1 LSAIVGPLPGVI
13 NLFSIEEILDHIT
26 SLQSDGDKVYGT
38 GLFPSQR
45 LHRLAGYSREDNN
58 IFFSA
63 LITFTLKQLIPKIPN
78 ELVGKAK
85 NICEAVVSNYSKYQH
100 YADSD
105 TFNFWQKG
113 KHRHFP
119 DGWLLNK
126 IPMLALPADAD
137 DTSIIYLTSPRP
149 NKVEIVKKKLESQY
163 TPNAPISPLTPLAYL
178 DLRAYPTFMGKKILR
193 EMDVC
198 VICNVMYMV
207 CHYRLPWTTVD
218 HQSIEFIYRVL
229 RRDDHRKSSFQ
240 VSPHYGNPVIIL
252 YHIARLVGSFDLK
265 PFNELRSTLVKCLRQ
280 ELSHDLS
287 FVEKVLVSSS
297 LLRLQVP
304 VQPVP
309 VSTTSL
315 EHLRRF
321 CFFQAG
327 MLTGFQN
334 SILKWPAQMSFFHLK
349 YRCEAYNW
357 ALLLE
362 YLLLSGPA

>member
-1 LSAIVGPLPGVI
+1 M
-13 NLFSIEEILDHIT
+13 FSIEEILDRIT
-26 SLQSDGDKVYGT
+26 SLQSDGDKVYAS

-45 LHRLAGYSREDNN
+45 LHHLTGYSREDNN

-63 LITFTLKQLIPKIPN
+63 LITFTLQQLNSKIPSDLIVRT
-78 ELVGKAK
+78 EK
-85 NICEAVVSNYSKYQH
+85 IYQAVVSNYHKYRH

-105 TFNFWQKG
+105 TFNFWQNG
-113 KHRHFP
+113 ERRHFP
-119 DGWLLNK
+119 NGWILNK

-149 NKVEIVKKKLESQY
+149 NNVEKVKQKLESQY
-163 TPNAPISPLTPLAYL
+163 TMNAPISPLTPPAYR
-178 DLRAYPTFMGKKILR
+178 DIRAYPTFIGKKILR

-207 CHYRLPWTTVD
+207 CQYRLPWTSVD
-218 HQSIEFIYRVL
+218 HESVGFISRVL
-229 RRDDHRKSSFQ
+229 HRADHRNSSFL

-252 YHIARLVGSFDLK
+252 YHIARLVGSFALK
-265 PFNELRSTLVKCLRQ
+265 PFNELRNNLVKCLRQ

-287 FVEKVLVSSS
+287 FMEKILASSS
-297 LLRLQVP
+297 LLRLHEPVQQVP
-304 VQPVP
+304 V
-309 VSTTSL
+309 SASSL
-315 EHLRRF
+315 THLRRF

-334 SILKWPAQMSFFHLK
+334 SILKWPAQMSLFHLK

-357 ALLLE
+357 TLLLE
-362 YLLLSGPA
+362 YLLLSGYYQDQVSQDLPVRS